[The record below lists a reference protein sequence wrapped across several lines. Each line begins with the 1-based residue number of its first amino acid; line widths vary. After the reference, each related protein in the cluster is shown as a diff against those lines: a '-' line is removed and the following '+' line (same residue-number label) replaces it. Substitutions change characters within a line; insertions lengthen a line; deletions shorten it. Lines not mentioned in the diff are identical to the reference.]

1 MDRRK
6 KFSQRLSELR
16 IEKGVSSRD
25 MSLSL
30 GLSPAYINNIENN
43 VSMPHDFF
51 DFERRPSQALLEL
64 FRKEESLTQMQVE
77 LIIMKK
83 MQRNP
88 RFRFAH
94 FCLRFFR
101 KYKRSKPKLAST
113 YCDRY
118 HDRQP
123 CSFEPP

>member
-1 MDRRK
+1 MQFRQSSKGCKMDRRK

-83 MQRNP
+83 GAVALTENNR
-88 RFRFAH
+88 
-94 FCLRFFR
+94 
-101 KYKRSKPKLAST
+101 
-113 YCDRY
+113 
-118 HDRQP
+118 
-123 CSFEPP
+123 

>member
-43 VSMPHDFF
+43 VSMPSMDAFFLICDYLEISPHDFF

-83 MQRNP
+83 GAVALTAL
-88 RFRFAH
+88 F
-94 FCLRFFR
+94 L
-101 KYKRSKPKLAST
+101 
-113 YCDRY
+113 
-118 HDRQP
+118 
-123 CSFEPP
+123 

>member
-1 MDRRK
+1 MQFRQSSKGCKMDRRK

-64 FRKEESLTQMQVE
+64 FCKEEMLTLKQVE
-77 LIIMKK
+77 LISALVDEIVK
-83 MQRNP
+83 
-88 RFRFAH
+88 
-94 FCLRFFR
+94 
-101 KYKRSKPKLAST
+101 
-113 YCDRY
+113 
-118 HDRQP
+118 
-123 CSFEPP
+123 

>member
-83 MQRNP
+83 GAVALTENN
-88 RFRFAH
+88 
-94 FCLRFFR
+94 
-101 KYKRSKPKLAST
+101 
-113 YCDRY
+113 
-118 HDRQP
+118 RQGAAL
-123 CSFEPP
+123 FL